1 MCQVAAVIAGL
12 YQYCPQLLVYV
23 PYASLLNTRGFQLLK
38 LSFTDFVLA
47 ALILYQ
53 GHYGP

>member
-1 MCQVAAVIAGL
+1 MIAGL